1 MGVICLVATKAYSI
15 NGNDHV
21 KGEII
26 IQLSEIGKISSKE
39 QVDRIRTSLSAF
51 GIKRLRFLQTD
62 SKLLVM
68 KIADDEELE
77 SAINKLEA
85 LPGVVFAEPNY
96 KLKALNSSNSKTGM
110 PNDPMFEKNWSL
122 LNVGQLIRSS
132 KRGKIGADVN
142 VLPLW
147 SQGITGSKKI
157 IVGVID
163 TGVDWNHEDLKEN
176 IYTNPGEAGV
186 LASNGK
192 DDDNNGFV
200 DDVHGW
206 NFQNNT
212 NKSTDDNHHGTH
224 CSGTIGAVG
233 NNGIGIAGVNWN
245 TSILPIK
252 FLDKNGSGDAVDA
265 IEGINYAVKMGAKVL
280 NNSWGGGGYSK
291 ALRDAIEKANKK
303 NVIFVAAAGNDGSNN
318 DVSPAYPASY
328 EVANVISVAATNSLD
343 EKASFSNY
351 GLKTVHIAAPGE
363 DIYSTFPNNQYG
375 YLSGTS
381 MAAPHVAGI
390 VALMLSVNPKLT
402 PLEIKESLI
411 SSAQLIAELKN
422 FVLAHG
428 RVNVFNAINN
438 KEIGL
443 KKSNQE

>member
-1 MGVICLVATKAYSI
+1 MKKIFYIMGVICLLAARAYSMSVD
-15 NGNDHV
+15 DHI

-26 IQLSEIGKISSKE
+26 IQLNETAKISTKE
-39 QVDRIRTSLSAF
+39 QVERIRTSLSAF
-51 GIKRLRFLQTD
+51 GIKRLRSLHTD
-62 SKLLVM
+62 SKLLIM
-68 KIADDEELE
+68 KIADDGDLK

-85 LPGVVFAEPNY
+85 LPWVAFAEPNF
-96 KLKALNSSNSKTGM
+96 KLKALTSSDSKTGK

-122 LNVGQLIRSS
+122 RNSGQIIRSS

-142 VLPLW
+142 VMPLW
-147 SQGITGSKKI
+147 IQGIVGSKKI
-157 IVGVID
+157 IVAVID

-212 NKSTDDNHHGTH
+212 NKSMDDNHHGTH

-245 TSILPIK
+245 TNILPIK
-252 FLDKNGSGDAVDA
+252 FLDKDGSGDAADA
-265 IEGINYAVKMGAKVL
+265 IEGINYAVKMGARVL
-280 NNSWGGGGYSK
+280 NNSWGGGAYSK
-291 ALRDAIEKANKK
+291 ALKDAIEKANKK
-303 NVIFVAAAGNDGSNN
+303 SVIFVAAAGNNSLNI
-318 DVSPAYPASY
+318 DVSPSYPASY
-328 EVANVISVAATNSLD
+328 EVANVISVAATTSWD

-381 MAAPHVAGI
+381 MAAPHVTGI

-411 SSAQLIAELKN
+411 RSAQPVAELKN
-422 FVLAHG
+422 YVLAHG
-428 RVNVFNAINN
+428 RANVFNAINN
-438 KEIGL
+438 KE
-443 KKSNQE
+443 